1 MYTATN
7 NKITNLI
14 LLRFLVVKIG
24 NPEAQHLIYLPHS
37 PVIPTHWSWQQTD
50 AAEALISAN
59 SNHWRK
65 IMVIAAKIFSPDEN
79 WRSYLQAK
87 LFWEL
92 CLYTEPSKQLPVEGI
107 QLICGKAAGEM
118 LKINAHDAIPLLS
131 EPKLQRLN
139 EKTWL
144 VPYLDYRQFPN
155 RMIALLRLAI

>member
-1 MYTATN
+1 M
-7 NKITNLI
+7 
-14 LLRFLVVKIG
+14 KIG

-37 PVIPTHWSWQQTD
+37 PVVPTHWGWQQTD
-50 AAEALISAN
+50 AAEALINAN

-79 WRSYLQAK
+79 WRDYLQAK

-92 CLYTEPSKQLPVEGI
+92 CLYTEPSEQLAVEGI

-131 EPKLQRLN
+131 EPKLLRLN

-155 RMIALLRLAI
+155 RMIALLRLAICSISNE